1 MWKFADGPLNR
12 QDRYL
17 RRLRLDHLRISYN
30 EHLCRFN
37 VSRSEGSTIFAFSL
51 SSELLGACIRFM
63 KQWRCIQARFL
74 VNAARIHPSSPEQM
88 DV

>member
-51 SSELLGACIRFM
+51 SSELLGA
-63 KQWRCIQARFL
+63 L
-74 VNAARIHPSSPEQM
+74 HPLHEAVALYSSKILSQCGSYSPLFS
-88 DV
+88 